1 MAGALCTAFMRLL
14 RPVAYW
20 HSGWDIGLLAVRPC
34 PRPFASSAALAALVL
49 NDHFREPSRA
59 LHGLVFSMAA
69 RTGLPLILAVAVHFQ
84 DGTLG
89 KAGLLY
95 YLVVFYLISLGIE
108 MPLSLIRTP
117 SRASPRRRMQGPK
130 PRRKGQYQE
139 TL

>member
-1 MAGALCTAFMRLL
+1 MRLGTRAALMAGAGTGLCRFGAGGLL
-14 RPVAYW
+14 A
-20 HSGWDIGLLAVRPC
+20 GWDIQALAVTLP
-34 PRPFASSAALAALVL
+34 AAVCLIRLAALVL

-69 RTGLPLILAVAVHFQ
+69 RTGLPLVLAVAVHFQ

-108 MPLSLIRTP
+108 MPLSLIRPP
-117 SRASPRRRMQGPK
+117 SRGSSATDARS
-130 PRRKGQYQE
+130 
-139 TL
+139 